1 MGAAPK
7 EGEQVCEYKCPGP
20 TGRKGRQPDGVQR
33 GTVVEK
39 LNMENA
45 REENEGGDQASVQ
58 SRKESCHL
66 GAGSGQ
72 KPEAI
77 QAGAG
82 LGDLSLVLTGHIQQ
96 A

>member
-1 MGAAPK
+1 
-7 EGEQVCEYKCPGP
+7 
-20 TGRKGRQPDGVQR
+20 
-33 GTVVEK
+33 
-39 LNMENA
+39 MENA

>member
-33 GTVVEK
+33 RTVVEK

-58 SRKESCHL
+58 SRKDSY
-66 GAGSGQ
+66 
-72 KPEAI
+72 
-77 QAGAG
+77 
-82 LGDLSLVLTGHIQQ
+82 
-96 A
+96 